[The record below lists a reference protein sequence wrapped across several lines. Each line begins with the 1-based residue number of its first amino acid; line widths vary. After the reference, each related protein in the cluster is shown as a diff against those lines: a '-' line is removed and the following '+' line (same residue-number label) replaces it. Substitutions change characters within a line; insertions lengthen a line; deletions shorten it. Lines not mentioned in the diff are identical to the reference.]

1 MKRIMYF
8 VSAIFV
14 AQMFVACGG
23 VKQVVSG
30 GSSSSS
36 SAASVG
42 TFGTEIQISE
52 AQAYAEEKPET
63 RAWGEAKNSRLSYAK
78 TLAEGQARASLARAL
93 EAAITT
99 ASNES
104 GISYEKYAADL
115 ETGSSSTDE
124 GSKAD
129 LLTSQIAKQ
138 AIKGAVVA
146 KTNQYMTPNRQYHVF
161 VCVEYR
167 EGVAAVAKQVA
178 QSVKSLIPDDEKLKM
193 DYQFQQFE
201 KKVAAELEKGGAQ

>member
-36 SAASVG
+36 SSSVG

-78 TLAEGQARASLARAL
+78 TLAEGQARAS
-93 EAAITT
+93 
-99 ASNES
+99 
-104 GISYEKYAADL
+104 
-115 ETGSSSTDE
+115 
-124 GSKAD
+124 
-129 LLTSQIAKQ
+129 
-138 AIKGAVVA
+138 
-146 KTNQYMTPNRQYHVF
+146 
-161 VCVEYR
+161 
-167 EGVAAVAKQVA
+167 
-178 QSVKSLIPDDEKLKM
+178 
-193 DYQFQQFE
+193 
-201 KKVAAELEKGGAQ
+201 